1 MGHLCFVIPWS
12 LGFRHSSFPG
22 ILDWRKQPPVSPPD
36 STQNVETEYDWICQ
50 AVAHLAQK
58 DPSMNKFLT
67 FLFCTAMMAAVVTQA
82 SPPAP
87 DLMARVHFAGAEQIS
102 ADTNAVAFTNLW
114 CSPEAQALREQTLNK
129 LSRAPYNWLKQK
141 MSANLDDGAGQ
152 LRPLLDDL
160 LDAEWFLQIR
170 DATNGSPEFA
180 LAIRL
185 NAGRAQL
192 WQTNLGNVLEAW
204 TVMSME
210 KIQNGW
216 ELKKHLP
223 PNLIRFVRVGDWVVF
238 GLGQDKLP
246 LNDELVRRVLAEKRP
261 APAEKNNWLTADLD
275 WPRLARW
282 LPSLS
287 AVDLP
292 EMRWQAVG
300 RDGNLH
306 LDGRLI
312 FPQPL
317 AMTLEKWRMPTNT
330 IHQPFVSF
338 TAARGIAPWLEKQ
351 NWAQPY
357 KISPVPNQMFV
368 WAMAQMPL
376 QTFAA
381 VPVPDGKEAL
391 KELEQKMSANTNW
404 QSHLMMRL
412 TMVVTNNRISWI
424 GMPFIVPSLEAL
436 HEPSG
441 DFLVAGFF
449 PNGPKTKPLSPEPF
463 LRLAQSNLVY
473 YHWEITADRLKQL
486 PNLTQLALMVTRHRQ
501 LNVQSAAGKWL
512 NRVGPTLGN
521 TVTEV
526 TQTAPNE
533 LSFTRK
539 APGGLTAVELT
550 ALANWLEATN
560 FPGCDLRLPPPLHPL
575 KLNRPPPQIPGAPPM
590 QTPTH
595 PPVAPPTH

>member
-1 MGHLCFVIPWS
+1 
-12 LGFRHSSFPG
+12 
-22 ILDWRKQPPVSPPD
+22 
-36 STQNVETEYDWICQ
+36 
-50 AVAHLAQK
+50 
-58 DPSMNKFLT
+58 MNKFLT
-67 FLFCTAMMAAVVTQA
+67 FLFRAAMMAAVVTQA

-87 DLMARVHFAGAEQIS
+87 DLMARIHFAGAGQIS

-129 LSRAPYNWLKQK
+129 LSRAPYNWFKSKIL
-141 MSANLDDGAGQ
+141 SGTNDEAGQ

-160 LDAEWFLQIR
+160 LGAEWFLQVR
-170 DATNGSPEFA
+170 DTTNGSPEFA

-185 NAGRAQL
+185 NAVRAQL
-192 WQTNLGNVLEAW
+192 WQTNLGNVLETW
-204 TVMSME
+204 TAMSVQ

-223 PNLIRFVRVGDWVVF
+223 PNLIRFVRIGDWVVF
-238 GLGQDKLP
+238 GWGQDKLL

-282 LPSLS
+282 FPSLS

-292 EMRWQAVG
+292 ETRWQAVG
-300 RDGNLH
+300 RSGNLH

-330 IHQPFVSF
+330 IHQPFISF

-357 KISPVPNQMFV
+357 EVSPAPNQMFI
-368 WAMAQMPL
+368 WALAQMPL

-381 VPVPDGKEAL
+381 VPVPDGKKAL
-391 KELEQKMSANTNW
+391 KELEQKLSAHTNW
-404 QSHLMMRL
+404 QSHFMMPV
-412 TMVVTNNRISWI
+412 TMVMTNDQISWR
-424 GMPFIVPSLEAL
+424 GMPFIVPNLRVL
-436 HEPSG
+436 HEPTG
-441 DFLVAGFF
+441 DFLFAGVF
-449 PNGPKTKPLSPEPF
+449 PNSPKSRPLPPELF
-463 LRLAQSNLVY
+463 TQLDRTNLVY
-473 YHWEITADRLKQL
+473 YDWEITGERLKLL
-486 PNLTQLALMVTRHRQ
+486 PQLTQLALMVTRHRQ
-501 LNVQSAAGKWL
+501 LDAQSAAAKWL
-512 NRVGPTLGN
+512 DRVGPTLGN

-526 TQTAPNE
+526 TQTAPDE
-533 LSFTRK
+533 LTFMRK

-575 KLNRPPPQIPGAPPM
+575 KFNRPRPQSPGEPAVPPLA
-590 QTPTH
+590 H
-595 PPVAPPTH
+595 

>member
-1 MGHLCFVIPWS
+1 MI
-12 LGFRHSSFPG
+12 
-22 ILDWRKQPPVSPPD
+22 
-36 STQNVETEYDWICQ
+36 DWICQ
-50 AVAHLAQK
+50 GAAHLAQK
-58 DPSMNKFLT
+58 GPSMNKFST
-67 FLFCTAMMAAVVTQA
+67 FLFCAAMMAAVAVQA

-87 DLMARVHFAGAEQIS
+87 DLIARVHFAGAGRIS

-141 MSANLDDGAGQ
+141 IPANLDDGAGQ

-160 LDAEWFLQIR
+160 LGAEWFLQIR
-170 DATNGSPEFA
+170 DATNGSPEIA

-192 WQTNLGNVLEAW
+192 WQTNLGNVLETW
-204 TVMSME
+204 TEMSVE
-210 KIQNGW
+210 KIRNGW
-216 ELKKHLP
+216 ELKKHRP
-223 PNLIRFVRVGDWVVF
+223 PNLIRCVRVGDWVVF
-238 GLGQDKLP
+238 GWGQDKLL

-282 LPSLS
+282 FPSLS

-292 EMRWQAVG
+292 ETRWQAVG

-330 IHQPFVSF
+330 IHQPFISF

-357 KISPVPNQMFV
+357 EVSPGPNQVFI

-381 VPVPDGKEAL
+381 VPVPDARKAL
-391 KELEQKMSANTNW
+391 TQFEQKMSANTNW
-404 QSHLMMRL
+404 QSHLMMTL
-412 TMVVTNNRISWI
+412 TMEVTNNRISWL
-424 GMPFIVPSLEAL
+424 GLPFIVPSLEAL
-436 HEPSG
+436 HEPFG
-441 DFLVAGFF
+441 DFLVAGVF
-449 PNGPKTKPLSPEPF
+449 PNGPKTRPLPPELF

-473 YHWEITADRLKQL
+473 YHWEITANRLKQL

-501 LNVQSAAGKWL
+501 LNAQSAAAKWL
-512 NRVGPTLGN
+512 DRVGPTLGN

-533 LSFTRK
+533 LTFMRQ

-550 ALANWLEATN
+550 ALANWLEAPD
-560 FPGCDLRLPPPLHPL
+560 FPGCDLRLPPPKRLP
-575 KLNRPPPQIPGAPPM
+575 KVNRPHPQTPGAQPM
-590 QTPTH
+590 QTPTN

>member
-1 MGHLCFVIPWS
+1 M
-12 LGFRHSSFPG
+12 SFKLKLELQRFADRPSA
-22 ILDWRKQPPVSPPD
+22 LQ
-36 STQNVETEYDWICQ
+36 YDWICQ
-50 AVAHLAQK
+50 GVAHLAQK

-67 FLFCTAMMAAVVTQA
+67 FLFCAAMMTAVVAQA
-82 SPPAP
+82 SPPVP
-87 DLMARVHFAGAEQIS
+87 DLIARIHFAGAEQIS

-141 MSANLDDGAGQ
+141 MLSGMGDGAGQ

-160 LDAEWFLQIR
+160 LGAEWFLQIR

-185 NAGRAQL
+185 NANRAQL

-204 TVMSME
+204 TGMSVE
-210 KIQNGW
+210 KIRNGW

-223 PNLIRFVRVGDWVVF
+223 PNLIRCVRVGDWVVF
-238 GLGQDKLP
+238 GLGQDKLL

-292 EMRWQAVG
+292 ETRWQAVG

-306 LDGRLI
+306 VDGKLI

-330 IHQPFVSF
+330 IHQPLVSF

-357 KISPVPNQMFV
+357 EVSPVPNQVFI
-368 WAMAQMPL
+368 WALAQMPL

-381 VPVPDGKEAL
+381 VPVPDASNAL
-391 KELEQKMSANTNW
+391 VQLNQKLSASTNW
-404 QSHLMMRL
+404 QSHFMMPL
-412 TMVVTNNRISWI
+412 TMEMTNNQISWT
-424 GMPFIVPSLEAL
+424 GLPFVAPKLEAL

-441 DFLVAGFF
+441 DFLFAGVF
-449 PNGPKTKPLSPEPF
+449 PNNPKGKPLPPE
-463 LRLAQSNLVY
+463 LLTLLGQTNLVY
-473 YHWEITADRLKQL
+473 YHWEITAERLKLL
-486 PNLTQLALMVTRHRQ
+486 PQLTQLALMVTRHRQ
-501 LNVQSAAGKWL
+501 LDAQSAAGKWL
-512 NRVGPTLGN
+512 AAVGPTLGN
-521 TVTEV
+521 SVTEV
-526 TQTAPNE
+526 TQTAPNQ
-533 LSFTRK
+533 LTFVRK
-539 APGGLTAVELT
+539 ASGGLTAVELT
-550 ALANWLEATN
+550 ALANWLETPN
-560 FPGCDLRLPPPLHPL
+560 FPGCDLRLPPPKPRRPHP
-575 KLNRPPPQIPGAPPM
+575 KTPGTPPVQTLSAPS
-590 QTPTH
+590 
-595 PPVAPPTH
+595 VAPPPSH

>member
-1 MGHLCFVIPWS
+1 M
-12 LGFRHSSFPG
+12 
-22 ILDWRKQPPVSPPD
+22 KQ
-36 STQNVETEYDWICQ
+36 
-50 AVAHLAQK
+50 L
-58 DPSMNKFLT
+58 
-67 FLFCTAMMAAVVTQA
+67 FLFCAAMMAAVVAQA

-129 LSRAPYNWLKQK
+129 LSRAPYNWFKRKIL
-141 MSANLDDGAGQ
+141 SGTNDGAGQ

-160 LDAEWFLQIR
+160 LGAEWFLQIR

-204 TVMSME
+204 TGMSVE

-223 PNLIRFVRVGDWVVF
+223 PNVIRFVRVGDWVVF
-238 GLGQDKLP
+238 GWGQDKLL

-292 EMRWQAVG
+292 ETRWQAVG

-306 LDGRLI
+306 VDGKLI

-357 KISPVPNQMFV
+357 EILPVPNQGFI
-368 WAMAQMPL
+368 WALAQMPL

-381 VPVPDGKEAL
+381 VPVPDASNAL
-391 KELEQKMSANTNW
+391 VQLDQKLSASTNW
-404 QSHLMMRL
+404 QSHFMMPL
-412 TMVVTNNRISWI
+412 TMEMTNNQISWT
-424 GMPFIVPSLEAL
+424 GLPFVAPKLEAL

-441 DFLVAGFF
+441 DFLFAGVF
-449 PNGPKTKPLSPEPF
+449 PNNPKGKPLPPE
-463 LRLAQSNLVY
+463 LLTLLGQTNLVY
-473 YHWEITADRLKQL
+473 YHWEITAERLKLL
-486 PNLTQLALMVTRHRQ
+486 PQLTQLALMVTRHRQ
-501 LNVQSAAGKWL
+501 LDAQSAAGKWL
-512 NRVGPTLGN
+512 AAVGPTLGN
-521 TVTEV
+521 SVTEV
-526 TQTAPNE
+526 TQTAPNQ
-533 LSFTRK
+533 LTFVRK
-539 APGGLTAVELT
+539 ASGGLTAVELT
-550 ALANWLEATN
+550 ALANWLEAPN
-560 FPGCDLRLPPPLHPL
+560 FPGCDLRLPPPKPRHPHP
-575 KLNRPPPQIPGAPPM
+575 KTPGTPPVQTLSAPS
-590 QTPTH
+590 
-595 PPVAPPTH
+595 VAPPPSH

>member
-1 MGHLCFVIPWS
+1 M
-12 LGFRHSSFPG
+12 
-22 ILDWRKQPPVSPPD
+22 KQ
-36 STQNVETEYDWICQ
+36 
-50 AVAHLAQK
+50 L
-58 DPSMNKFLT
+58 
-67 FLFCTAMMAAVVTQA
+67 FLFCAAMMAAVVAQA

-129 LSRAPYNWLKQK
+129 LSRAPYNWFKRKIL
-141 MSANLDDGAGQ
+141 SGTNDGAGQ

-160 LDAEWFLQIR
+160 LGAEWFLQIR

-204 TVMSME
+204 TGMSVE
-210 KIQNGW
+210 KIRNGW

-223 PNLIRFVRVGDWVVF
+223 PNVIRFVRVGDWVVF
-238 GLGQDKLP
+238 GWGQDKLL

-292 EMRWQAVG
+292 ETRWQAVG

-306 LDGRLI
+306 VDGKLI

-357 KISPVPNQMFV
+357 EILPVPNQVFI
-368 WAMAQMPL
+368 WALAALPL

-381 VPVPDGKEAL
+381 VPVPDGKKAL
-391 KELEQKMSANTNW
+391 KELEQKMSAHTNW
-404 QSHLMMRL
+404 QSHFMMPV
-412 TMVVTNNRISWI
+412 TMAMTNNQISWRGI
-424 GMPFIVPSLEAL
+424 PFVAPNLRAL

-441 DFLVAGFF
+441 DFLFAGVF
-449 PNGPKTKPLSPEPF
+449 PNGPKTKPLPPELF
-463 LRLAQSNLVY
+463 AQLDRTNLAY
-473 YHWEITADRLKQL
+473 YDWEITGERLKLL
-486 PNLTQLALMVTRHRQ
+486 PQLTQLTLMVTRHRQ

-512 NRVGPTLGN
+512 NQVGPTLSN

-539 APGGLTAVELT
+539 APGGLTAFELT

-560 FPGCDLRLPPPLHPL
+560 FPGCDLRRLPPPLHPL
-575 KLNRPPPQIPGAPPM
+575 KVKRPPAKMPGAQPA
-590 QTPTH
+590 QTPAVS
-595 PPVAPPTH
+595 PAAPAPTH